1 MTRPHDIDPLEGHSV
16 PGPPESLEGRV
27 LAATAE
33 ALRDRAQTTVWD
45 RLWTSRPLRLAW
57 SVAFIGLLAAHA
69 AISVPRSDPGEATRR
84 AAGRAPSDELRDEV
98 ALPTVDI
105 SPRAEA
111 LVMEPESANS
121 NDNKKEEVSS

>member
-1 MTRPHDIDPLEGHSV
+1 MTRRHDIDPMAGHQV
-16 PGPPESLEGRV
+16 PGPPASLEGRV
-27 LAATAE
+27 LAATAA
-33 ALRDRAQTTVWD
+33 ALRDPAVTTVWD

-57 SVAFIGLLAAHA
+57 SLAFVGLLAAHA
-69 AISVPRSDPGEATRR
+69 AISVPRSEPGEATRR

-111 LVMEPESANS
+111 LVMEPELSNS
-121 NDNKKEEVSS
+121 NDKEKEEVPS